1 MRLKKSVILVAS
13 LVLGHG
19 SVVATAQ
26 DIRSPAQNAEFRRA
40 EAAWRSGGSL
50 LEAKERLDNVIG
62 SLPADAEALVL
73 RTKILLA
80 MERNEEAYQD
90 ARKASGLRP
99 DDGEVNLLMTRSAR
113 LVGDTTAA
121 LAALKKASVTI
132 PSDSHSHLRLSVESL
147 HLNRLEEAESLA
159 RVAVALD
166 PQSGQA
172 RLQLA
177 RVLAMRGNVDA
188 AAKALSAA
196 MERSLVTRGRIEGDS
211 ILVWTG
217 VARKVLGPAKAN

>member
-1 MRLKKSVILVAS
+1 MRLPKPTILVA
-13 LVLGHG
+13 LLLLGHTLA
-19 SVVATAQ
+19 ATAQ
-26 DIRSPAQNAEFRRA
+26 DIRSPAQSAEFRRA

-50 LEAKERLDNVIG
+50 LEAKERLDNVIA
-62 SLPADAEALVL
+62 SLPADSDALVL

-80 MERNEEAYQD
+80 MDRNEEAYQD
-90 ARKASGLRP
+90 ARAAAQLKP
-99 DDGEVNLLMTRSAR
+99 EDGEVNLLMTRAAR

-121 LAALKKASVTI
+121 LAALRRASTTI
-132 PSDSHSHLRLSVESL
+132 SSDSHSHLRLSVESL

-166 PQSGQA
+166 PQNGHA

-177 RVLAMRGNVDA
+177 RVLAVRGNVEA
-188 AAKALSAA
+188 AVKALTAA
-196 MERSLVTRGRIEGDS
+196 MERSLVTRGRIEEDS

-217 VARKVLGPAKAN
+217 VARRVLDSSGAD